1 MTIFDGLMV
10 FFTYSPFTPF
20 SNEIVKYF
28 EIGVGLTFISSLFV
42 WLNRNRS
49 QNEENGTEFQKQNDN
64 RVFVNQAWEN
74 RMKFANKY
82 VAISII
88 GLVLAF
94 VFHLNLLSYVNI
106 VIFIAEIY
114 WGFIAIMRDD
124 EEEDESWIEKR
135 SRTVKILLWLVDY
148 RKHPFHVPYLLFIA
162 IVISFFIANQYGLEL
177 DHLDVSD
184 EKDGWDL
191 QLGII
196 TLSGAVFA
204 SAFIYVIQ
212 NSDFFGIR
220 QKRQS
225 ESKIIGLH
233 FADLMVSALTMFVWI
248 ITFMSAR

>member
-1 MTIFDGLMV
+1 MTIIDGLMV

-20 SNEIVKYF
+20 SNEIVQYF

-42 WLNRNRS
+42 WLNGNRS
-49 QNEENGTEFQKQNDN
+49 RNDENRTEFKKQNDN
-64 RVFVNQAWEN
+64 RVFINQAWEN
-74 RMKFANKY
+74 RMNFANKY
-82 VAISII
+82 VVISII
-88 GLVLAF
+88 GLVLAYI
-94 VFHLNLLSYVNI
+94 LNLNLISYGNI
-106 VIFIAEIY
+106 VIFIFEIY

-135 SRTVKILLWLVDY
+135 SRTVKRLLWLVDY

-162 IVISFFIANQYGLEL
+162 IVISFFIANQSGLEL
-177 DHLDVSD
+177 DHLEISD
-184 EKDGWDL
+184 EQDGWNL
-191 QLGII
+191 QLGMI
-196 TLSGAVFA
+196 TLAGVVFA

-220 QKRQS
+220 KKRQS
-225 ESKIIGLH
+225 EWKIIGLH

>member
-1 MTIFDGLMV
+1 MTIIDGLMV

-20 SNEIVKYF
+20 SNEIVQYF
-28 EIGVGLTFISSLFV
+28 EIGVGLTFISSFFV
-42 WLNRNRS
+42 WLNGNRS
-49 QNEENGTEFQKQNDN
+49 RNGKNGIKLQKQHDN
-64 RVFVNQAWEN
+64 RVFINQAWEN

-82 VAISII
+82 VVMSII
-88 GLVLAF
+88 GLVFAYVLN
-94 VFHLNLLSYVNI
+94 LNLLSYLNI
-106 VIFIAEIY
+106 AIIIVEIY

-124 EEEDESWIEKR
+124 EEEDESWIEER
-135 SRTVKILLWLVDY
+135 GRTVRFLLRLVDY

-177 DHLDVSD
+177 DHLEVSD
-184 EKDGWDL
+184 DEEGWDL

-196 TLSGAVFA
+196 TLAGAVFA

-248 ITFMSAR
+248 ITFVSAR